1 MQRDVG
7 VILLEEPIDYL
18 DYITPR
24 KKGFDLGCIVSCSM
38 VCVPDTGIAPL
49 FYRPTIDGREAAQ

>member
-7 VILLEEPIDYL
+7 VILLEEPIDHL

-24 KKGFDLGCIVSCSM
+24 KKGFDLV
-38 VCVPDTGIAPL
+38 
-49 FYRPTIDGREAAQ
+49 